1 MFGRLFIFIGLLST
15 INLELMADERDN
27 SPTSFQADS
36 ADNVDATQQSDSGID
51 FFESQIR
58 PVLVKHC
65 YDCHSTESGTAE
77 GGLRVDDRLAIRAGG
92 GRGPAIVPG
101 KPKASLLL
109 SAISHADVDLK
120 MPPKEAKFSAN
131 VIRDFEKWIEMGAPD
146 PRDGD
151 VASIP
156 GDWSGMQA
164 AKTHWAYQ
172 KPSPSAPPQLE
183 DDTWSLS
190 KIDRFVLAGLR
201 EHQLKPADDAKPKIL
216 LRRLHFD
223 LVGFPPSPEA
233 VKQFVEACETE
244 GVHQALSSEVDR
256 LLASPRFGERW
267 GRHWLDVAR
276 FGESSGK
283 EANIPFPH
291 AWRYRDYVIDS
302 VNADV
307 PIDQFFTEQLA
318 GDLLPY
324 ESKQERARLLIAT
337 GYLAIGTKNLSESN
351 QKQFQADIYDEQID
365 SMSRGILA
373 SSVACARCHDHKY
386 DPFAMQDYY
395 SLVGIFGSTKTYFGT
410 FVSPASQQ
418 GGELMPLP
426 RLPDEVILHDG
437 VPEKKVA
444 EMEKQLA
451 GLRAEAA
458 EMKET
463 QVALF
468 SGKKPKKVFTL
479 RDVLANIWKTGPL
492 VGKLQTIDEQGKPIP
507 IAMGVLDSQKMFES
521 PIYSRGDINHPGE
534 TVPRAFPRAIAVSD
548 SISVPSDESGRR
560 ELAIWLTHPD
570 HPLTS
575 RVFVNRVWQHL
586 FGVGLV
592 STVDNFG
599 TTGAAPSHPELLD
612 TLALQFIE
620 EGWSLKTLV
629 RKLVLS
635 RTYRQDSSFRETAFR
650 VDPENR
656 FLWRMPK
663 RRLEAE
669 AIRDAMLA
677 VSGELDLTRPEGSLV
692 ANVIGD
698 RPISLIGLDKRLPP
712 DLDGTLHRS
721 VYLPVIRDRLP
732 DVLELFDFAEPSLVT
747 GDREQTNVPVQALYL
762 MNSPFVLERARSLAM
777 RLMNEADSDQD
788 RLRLAYRLCFSRDP
802 DTFEEQYGMKFL
814 AEVTETNDKLQS
826 EASLGLISFC
836 QSLLSTA
843 EFRNL
848 D

>member
-1 MFGRLFIFIGLLST
+1 MLGRLIFCVGLLTTVS
-15 INLELMADERDN
+15 LVAEERGSSPASPSASAADKADEIRK
-27 SPTSFQADS
+27 
-36 ADNVDATQQSDSGID
+36 SDPGID
-51 FFESQIR
+51 FFESRIR

-92 GRGPAIVPG
+92 GRGPAIVPE

-120 MPPKEAKFSAN
+120 MPPKETKLSDD
-131 VIRDFEKWIEMGAPD
+131 VIHDIEKWIELGAPD

-151 VASIP
+151 VATVP

-172 KPSPSAPPQLE
+172 KPSPSIPPELE
-183 DDTWSLS
+183 DDAWSLT
-190 KIDRFVLAGLR
+190 KVDRFILARLR
-201 EHQLKPADDAKPKIL
+201 EQQLKPAGDAEPEIL

-223 LVGFPPSPEA
+223 LVGLPPSPEA
-233 VKQFVEACETE
+233 VKQFVSTCETE
-244 GVHQALSSEVDR
+244 GVDQALASEVDR

-302 VNADV
+302 MNADV
-307 PIDQFFTEQLA
+307 PIDRFFTEQLA

-324 ESKQERARLLIAT
+324 ESDVERTRLLIAT
-337 GYLAIGTKNLSESN
+337 GYLAVGTKNLSESN
-351 QKQFQADIYDEQID
+351 EKQFQADIYDEQID
-365 SMSRGILA
+365 SMSRGMLA
-373 SSVACARCHDHKY
+373 SSVACARCHDHKF
-386 DPFAMQDYY
+386 DPFAMRDYY

-426 RLPDEVILHDG
+426 RLPDEVVLHDG

-444 EMEKQLA
+444 EMQEQLA

-458 EMKET
+458 EMKEA
-463 QVALF
+463 QMALF
-468 SGKKPKKVFTL
+468 SGKEPKKVFTL
-479 RDVLANIWKTGPL
+479 RDALANIWRTGPL
-492 VGKLQTIDEQGKPIP
+492 VGKLQTIDKQGEPIP
-507 IAMGVLDSQKMFES
+507 IAMGVLDSEKMIES
-521 PIYSRGDINHPGE
+521 PVYSRGDVNRPGE
-534 TVPRAFPRAIAVSD
+534 TVSRALPRAIAVSE
-548 SISVPSDESGRR
+548 SISVPPDESGRR
-560 ELAIWLTHPD
+560 ELAIWLTHPE

-586 FGVGLV
+586 FGAGLV

-599 TTGAAPSHPELLD
+599 TTGAEPTHPELLD

-620 EGWSLKTLV
+620 EDWSLKSLI

-650 VDPENR
+650 LDPENQ
-656 FLWRMPK
+656 FLWHMPK

-669 AIRDAMLA
+669 AIRDAMLVVA
-677 VSGELDLTRPEGSLV
+677 GELNITRPAGSLV
-692 ANVIGD
+692 ARVIGD
-698 RPISLIGLDKRLPP
+698 QPISLIGLDKRLPS

-762 MNSPFVLERARSLAM
+762 MNSPFVLERARSLAT
-777 RLMNEADSDQD
+777 RLRNEADNDQD
-788 RLRLAYRLCFSRDP
+788 RLRLAYRLCFSREP
-802 DTFEEQYGMKFL
+802 DSFEEHYGMTFL
-814 AEVTETNDKLQS
+814 TEAAETNDKSQPG
-826 EASLGLISFC
+826 ASLGLISFC